1 MMLTELEVKTLQK
14 FASGSLIKQI
24 ACNERVSHSAIDK
37 RVKSIKRKLKAKTLS
52 ECIYKAAKSGIICLL
67 ITATTSLEIEI
78 AINHDFTDLDLQ
90 RRVSRQSRTKRKLE
104 PYDTL

>member
-1 MMLTELEVKTLQK
+1 MLTELEVKTLKK
-14 FASGSLIKQI
+14 FASGSLVKQI

-37 RVKSIKRKLKAKTLS
+37 RIKSIKRKLKAKTLA
-52 ECIYKAAKSGIICLL
+52 ECVYKATNAGIICLL

-104 PYDTL
+104 SYDIL